1 MNETHDY
8 RIVLIVVILCLT
20 SIICVTIYVFGSPLA
35 TRLAENLFRREQ
47 EVGLVLRFNDSF
59 EGADK
64 EEGFASGVSFV
75 PGYRGQGVFFDQGD
89 SLSYLTE
96 NNINRGQGMIEFWLK
111 PNWDGGDQQHY
122 VFFESGDSWFNRFRL
137 IKDGANNFR
146 FMVWS
151 SDTEY
156 DAACS
161 VNDWIAGEWHHVWAT
176 WQKDTISLYLDHKL
190 CDTQEDVVMPERLSP
205 LLYIGSTANQ
215 DTQAQAVI
223 DEFIIHP
230 EP

>member
-1 MNETHDY
+1 MNESQDY
-8 RIVLIVVILCLT
+8 RIVLIVAILCLT
-20 SIICVTIYVFGSPLA
+20 AIICVTIYVIGTPLA
-35 TRLAENLFRREQ
+35 TGFAEMIFREQ
-47 EVGLVLRFNDSF
+47 EGEGLILRFKDTF
-59 EGADK
+59 EGSDR

-75 PGYRGQGVFFDQGD
+75 PGYRDQGVLIEQGD

-96 NNINRGQGMIEFWLK
+96 SNINRGQGAIEFWLK
-111 PNWDGGDQQHY
+111 PSWDGGDEQTY
-122 VFFESGDSWFNRFRL
+122 VFFETGDTWFNRFR
-137 IKDGANNFR
+137 ITKDGANNFR

-156 DAACS
+156 DAACN
-161 VNDWIAGEWHHVWAT
+161 VNHWVAGEWHHVWVT
-176 WQKDTISLYLDHKL
+176 WQTGTISLYLDHKL
-190 CDTQEDVVMPERLSP
+190 CDTQENVVMPVSLSP

-223 DEFIIHP
+223 DEFIIRP